1 MDSVALIQRLL
12 NEVAE
17 HLHSNSKPGRRAAAI
32 KLERITVVAST
43 LALTI
48 RTAG

>member
-17 HLHSNSKPGRRAAAI
+17 HLQSNLKPGRR
-32 KLERITVVAST
+32 KHPVS
-43 LALTI
+43 
-48 RTAG
+48 TAGSALFKRRG